1 MGGARGEGAS
11 SVFEAVVVSRAH
23 GAMALSSVDKSRAA
37 ARVSSRAM
45 GEVRL
50 FFVEVL
56 TAQRIRM
63 ALSGCT

>member
-1 MGGARGEGAS
+1 
-11 SVFEAVVVSRAH
+11 
-23 GAMALSSVDKSRAA
+23 MALSSVDKSRAA